1 MHFPENTQWTAVT
14 YVQLVVYIIIL
25 AVTIFFLLTKVRYLR
40 HYKQFHSSAFLVIYD
55 LFQLAGAIAGLT
67 MLYCK
72 QVNTA
77 QFIVTYIFDSC
88 ALGILLRCL
97 VMLVELV
104 RVQAGLRMMFYPP
117 SRIIQLVILAGIVC
131 SIVGASE
138 LSSGKPS
145 SQLEDLFKA
154 SGFLF
159 LAVTVISALNAA
171 RLLRSAAKT
180 QVMLILV
187 ASAALVVRCAYT
199 LVAAF
204 GHFTISFEASSKY
217 TLYVGNYE
225 YYCFMGLLVGILVDC
240 TLLLTMATVFR
251 GEMKPLVEPEQKSF
265 DVSEVKDYFNRK

>member
-25 AVTIFFLLTKVRYLR
+25 AVTIFFLLTKVGYLK
-40 HYKQFHSSAFLVIYD
+40 HYKQFRSSAFLVLYD
-55 LFQLAGAIAGLT
+55 LFQIAGAIAGLT
-67 MLYCK
+67 MLHCK
-72 QVNTA
+72 QVNKA

-117 SRIIQLVILAGIVC
+117 SRIIQLIILAGIVC
-131 SIVGASE
+131 SIVGATG

-145 SQLEDLFKA
+145 DQLEDLLKA
-154 SGFLF
+154 AGFLF
-159 LAVTVISALNAA
+159 LGVTVISALNAA
-171 RLLRSAAKT
+171 RLLKSAAKR
-180 QVMLILV
+180 QVTLILV
-187 ASAALVVRCAYT
+187 AAAALVVRCVYT

-204 GHFTISFEASSKY
+204 GHFTITLNNSSKY

-251 GEMKPLVEPEQKSF
+251 GEMKPFIEPEQKSF
-265 DVSEVKDYFNRK
+265 DISEAKSYLHRK